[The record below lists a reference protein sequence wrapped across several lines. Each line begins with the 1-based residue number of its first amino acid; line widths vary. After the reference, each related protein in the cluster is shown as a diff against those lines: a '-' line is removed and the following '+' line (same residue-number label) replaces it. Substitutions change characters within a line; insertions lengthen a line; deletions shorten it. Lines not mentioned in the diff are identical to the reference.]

1 MKILTFDTSLD
12 KTYVALS
19 KDGEILSSE
28 IIENHNEKYHSA
40 FLMPTIVSVLKENK
54 LIMRDIDVVGTN
66 VGPGSFT
73 GIRACVTVARV
84 FAQQLELP
92 LVGISSMEILSYIN
106 NSSKDAIVVMDAR
119 KNQFYTAVYDKDGHE
134 IQKPSLVDKSE
145 MLKMDFYNSFIISDF
160 STHNILEEFGYGSVI
175 FSDEKPELGLFL
187 NKIVYKKVKKS
198 QALRDEFYWAKLKPL
213 YLQAPPISISPKA
226 NVN

>member
-12 KTYVALS
+12 KTYVTLS
-19 KDGEILSSE
+19 RDGEILSSE

-54 LIMRDIDVVGTN
+54 ITMLDIDVVGTN

-92 LVGISSMEILSYIN
+92 LVGVSSMEILSYMN

-119 KNQFYTAVYDKDGHE
+119 KNQFYTAVYDKDGNE
-134 IQKPSLVDKSE
+134 IQKPSLVDKSI
-145 MLKMDFYNSFIISDF
+145 MLKMDFYNSFIISDL
-160 STHNILEEFGYGSVI
+160 STHNVLEQFGYESVI
-175 FSDEKPELGLFL
+175 FSNEKPELGLFL

-198 QALRDEFYWAKLKPL
+198 QTLKDEFYWAKLKPL
-213 YLQAPPISISPKA
+213 YLQAPPISLSAKA